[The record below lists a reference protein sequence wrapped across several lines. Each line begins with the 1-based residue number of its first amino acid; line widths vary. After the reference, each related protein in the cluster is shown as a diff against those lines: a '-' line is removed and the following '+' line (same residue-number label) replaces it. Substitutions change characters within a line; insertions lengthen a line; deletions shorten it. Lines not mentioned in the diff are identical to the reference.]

1 MMLAP
6 VTSDEAETLARVHAT
21 SFDHPWAA
29 ADIAELLASPGGFGL
44 SIADAGEV
52 QAFILMRAV
61 AGEAEILTLAVDPR
75 ARRQGLARTLV
86 EAGALMAQT
95 SGAETVFLEVADD
108 NAGAIALYSGAGF
121 GRVGARRGYYPRE
134 TGAVD
139 ALVMRRDL
147 NTKA

>member
-1 MMLAP
+1 MYPQVLLHDGEHFLGGGELHRDP
-6 VTSDEAETLARVHAT
+6 V
-21 SFDHPWAA
+21 
-29 ADIAELLASPGGFGL
+29 
-44 SIADAGEV
+44 
-52 QAFILMRAV
+52 
-61 AGEAEILTLAVDPR
+61 
-75 ARRQGLARTLV
+75 
-86 EAGALMAQT
+86 
-95 SGAETVFLEVADD
+95 LEVADD